1 MPTSEARILA
11 NRAKSLR
18 STGPSDAGKERSRAN
33 SLKHGLTG
41 AGVVIPREDV
51 DEVERRNVALQT
63 ELAPKSAMGAI
74 LVRQMA
80 VLSVRMERGA
90 KQESAAIA
98 ARVRHAEEAF
108 DEQRAARIDR
118 TFECLDVDP
127 LGPSASSV
135 GCPRGSTA

>member
-11 NRAKSLR
+11 NRANSLR
-18 STGPSDAGKERSRAN
+18 STGPSAAGKERSRAN

-51 DEVERRNVALQT
+51 DEVERRNVALQA

-80 VLSVRMERGA
+80 TLSVRMERGA

-98 ARVRHAEEAF
+98 ARVRHAEEEF
-108 DEQRAARIDR
+108 DDGRLERVDR
-118 TFECLDVDP
+118 FFECLDVDP
-127 LGPSASSV
+127 RWALRQLRRMPE
-135 GCPRGSTA
+135 